1 MLSKV
6 PDEFKVEGKT
16 FIMKD
21 SSNNEYLVE
30 WTADKPNVTKR
41 LNKTVV
47 NEEMNRIKA
56 LYNYKSKDYF
66 NNTTPKSRVNENKE
80 FSDVLGRARQ
90 LMK

>member
-1 MLSKV
+1 
-6 PDEFKVEGKT
+6 
-16 FIMKD
+16 
-21 SSNNEYLVE
+21 
-30 WTADKPNVTKR
+30 
-41 LNKTVV
+41 
-47 NEEMNRIKA
+47 MNRIKA